1 MAIFVKR
8 KRHRGRTCLHCKEP
22 FSPDPRN
29 LRHHAY
35 CSKPECRAASK
46 RASQRSWLSSCK
58 GHGYFKGPENSARV
72 RLWRAANPKYWKRTR
87 PAVPTALQD
96 VIPLE
101 PVKKQDVKTSLATIA
116 LQDICLLQP
125 ALLIGLI
132 ANLSGSV
139 LQDDIVQT
147 ARRLLVSGR
156 DILGNSSRTL
166 MS

>member
-1 MAIFVKR
+1 MVILRKR
-8 KRHRGRTCLHCKEP
+8 KRRRRRTCFHCKTP
-22 FSPDPRN
+22 FNPDPRN
-29 LRHHAY
+29 LRHQTY
-35 CSKPECRAASK
+35 CSKPECRVASK
-46 RASQRSWLSSCK
+46 RASQRNWLSSCK

-72 RLWRAANPKYWKRTR
+72 REWRAANPLYWKRSR
-87 PAVPTALQD
+87 LLGPPALQD

-101 PVKKQDVKTSLATIA
+101 LVEKQDVNTSLAATA

-156 DILGNSSRTL
+156 DILGNSSRTPL
-166 MS
+166 S

>member
-1 MAIFVKR
+1 MAIPRQR
-8 KRHRGRTCLHCKEP
+8 KRHRRRTCFHCKAP
-22 FSPDPRN
+22 FNPDPRN
-29 LRHHAY
+29 LRHQKY
-35 CSKPECRAASK
+35 CLKPECRVASK
-46 RASQRSWLSSCK
+46 RASQHSWLSSCK
-58 GHGYFKGPENSARV
+58 GQGYFKGPENSARV
-72 RLWRAANPKYWKRTR
+72 REWRAANPKYWKRTR

-101 PVKKQDVKTSLATIA
+101 PVKKQDVKTSLAATA

-139 LQDDIVQT
+139 LQDDIAQT
-147 ARRLLVSGR
+147 AHRLLVSGR

-166 MS
+166 MF